1 MTEVDVIIEIP
12 VNSNLK
18 LELDKKI
25 NRMRL
30 DRVLTTSMNY
40 PGNYGF
46 VPNTLA
52 DDGDALDALIPVDY
66 PLPINCIVKCRI
78 VGVLLMKDE
87 SGVDAKLIVYPT
99 DKIDRRFSHITKINE
114 VSKFTLE
121 KIAHF
126 FNNYKA
132 LSPGKFTKLNGFRS
146 VKEANQ
152 ILEESIRMYQNS

>member
-46 VPNTLA
+46 VPDTLA

-66 PLPINCIVKCRI
+66 PLPINCIVRCRI
-78 VGVLLMKDE
+78 VGVLLMEDE
-87 SGVDAKLIVYPT
+87 SGIDAKLIVYPT
-99 DKIDRRFSHITKINE
+99 NKIDSRFSHIIDITDVPSITLKKIE
-114 VSKFTLE
+114 
-121 KIAHF
+121 HF
-126 FNNYKA
+126 FDNYKA
-132 LSPGKFTKLNGFRS
+132 LSPGKFTKLNGFRG

-152 ILEESIRMYQNS
+152 ILEESLRMYQNS